1 MARFTTS
8 GTRSDSQYPHLSLIC
23 SCPVAT
29 PKPSPAKRAFEPD
42 ERQRE
47 AIEHVRGPMLVVA
60 GAGTGK
66 TTVLTRRIARLVREG
81 HARPTEILAVTYTK
95 NAVQDMRERV
105 RDELRGTDVSG
116 LQIAT
121 FHEYCNELLGRY
133 GKQFGVLDD
142 QDLWIYLRKRI
153 RELHLNYFVRAANV
167 SQFLHDLLN
176 FMRRCHDDLVGP
188 EKYAAYVSELERG
201 EVAIPRVS
209 KSKDADNLSDEEVI
223 GRCQEI
229 ASVFTTVERMLHEDN
244 LGTFGHMIIHAH
256 ALLQGNAELLAGE
269 RQRTRFILADEFQD
283 VNFAQVK
290 ILQQLAGEER
300 NVFAVGDPDQAIY
313 RFRGASSAAF
323 GLFQQHF
330 PEAKMVVLEKNRRS
344 TTTILR
350 SAFALIAKNPDVF
363 PPGQGP
369 ASAYQ
374 RSPLISAREEE
385 ASRDGRPLSP
395 LLVDSVVLAAK
406 EVECPDL
413 VATIRDRQRKSRCK
427 WSDFAIL
434 YRQHFHREL
443 IVAELVEQGIPFAIE
458 NMDVV
463 DTPEARDLFACLGA
477 VVSVN
482 DSASLFRVASFPQF
496 AIDPEKLRAGIRAI
510 PRDERKSG
518 VASVLAKIENGPAV
532 LNILQQVRDEVTR
545 AATMSSGVLNIIIR
559 NFGLNR
565 TSPAIIAVLDFVKRW
580 EDKPKAITKTGD
592 IAEFIDYLQYFR
604 TAGGVIPIS
613 TGAENAVRLMTAHVA
628 KGLEFNHAFI
638 IRANSN
644 SFPSSYKEPLVDFPR
659 ELQGAGSI
667 PLFDDK
673 EISRQEERRLFYVAM
688 TRARDSLTIYARQ
701 GRGKDPTPDGF
712 LRDLLKDASLKPWL
726 RQRHALEFQ
735 TDLFAE
741 AAAALPG
748 SPVSEWLK
756 LPPAFDLAAKLSA
769 SALQTYEICP
779 LQFKLEREW
788 RIPGEVPAA
797 MEYGA
802 TIHRILLAYYASVRL
817 GRTIE
822 DDQLI
827 ELFKTDLRAAGI
839 EEKYQQELYERQG
852 IDQLRQF
859 LAACKRAP
867 VPQVMHTEESF
878 EMQIGQAKVVGR
890 IDRIDQLNNGRV
902 AITDYKTGRPKSQ
915 EDADRSLQL
924 SIYALAAREKW
935 GYRADQIMFYNLE
948 DNNAVVTRRTEGQL
962 QECKQK
968 VEEVSQKIA
977 AEEFDAKPGF
987 YCTFCAYRTLCPA
1000 TEKRLYTD
1008 KNSNTRN

>member
-1 MARFTTS
+1 
-8 GTRSDSQYPHLSLIC
+8 
-23 SCPVAT
+23 VAVA
-29 PKPSPAKRAFEPD
+29 KPIPAVRAFEPD
-42 ERQRE
+42 ERQRD
-47 AIEHVRGPMLVVA
+47 AMEHVRGPMLVVA

-66 TTVLTRRIARLVREG
+66 TTVLTRRIARLVRDG
-81 HARPTEILAVTYTK
+81 HARPDEILAVTYTK
-95 NAVQDMRERV
+95 NAVQEMRERV
-105 RDELRGTDVSG
+105 RDELRGTNVSG

-121 FHEYCNELLGRY
+121 FHEYCNDLLGRY

-142 QDLWIYLRKRI
+142 QDLWIYLRRRI

-167 SQFLHDLLN
+167 SQFLHDLLS
-176 FMRRCHDDLVGP
+176 FMRRCQDDLVDP
-188 EKYAAYVSELERG
+188 EKYAAYVHQLERG

-209 KSKDADNLSDEEVI
+209 KSKDADDLSDEEVI

-229 ASVFTTVERMLHEDN
+229 ASVFATVERMLRQDN
-244 LGTFGHMIIHAH
+244 LGTFGHMITHAH
-256 ALLQGNAELLAGE
+256 ALLEGNVEMLAGE
-269 RQRTRFILADEFQD
+269 RQRAHFILADEFQD

-290 ILQQLAGEER
+290 ILQKLAGEER

-323 GLFQQHF
+323 GLFKEQF
-330 PEAKMVVLEKNRRS
+330 PEARMVVLGKNRRS
-344 TTTILR
+344 TTSILK
-350 SAFALIAKNPDVF
+350 SAFALISRNPDVF
-363 PPGQGP
+363 PPGHGP

-385 ASRDGRPLSP
+385 AFRDGRQFPRP
-395 LLVDSVVLAAK
+395 PVDAVVLAAK
-406 EVECPDL
+406 EVECADL
-413 VATIRDRQRKSRCK
+413 VATIHDRQRKLRCK

-434 YRQHFHREL
+434 YRQHFHREQ
-443 IVAELVEQGIPFAIE
+443 VVTEMVEQGIPFAIE
-458 NMDVV
+458 NMDVM

-477 VVSVN
+477 VVSAR

-496 AIDPEKLRAGIRAI
+496 AIDPQKLRAGIKAI
-510 PRDERKSG
+510 PREERKSG
-518 VASVLAKIENGPAV
+518 MASVLDKTENGAAV
-532 LNILQQVRDEVTR
+532 LNALQQVRDELTQ
-545 AATMSSGVLNIIIR
+545 AATTSSGVLNIIIR
-559 NFGLNR
+559 HFGLNR
-565 TSPAIIAVLDFVKRW
+565 TSPAIAAVLEFVKRW
-580 EDKPKAITKTGD
+580 EDKPEAITKTGH

-628 KGLEFNHAFI
+628 KGLEFNHVFI

-659 ELQGAGSI
+659 ELQGAGSM

-673 EISRQEERRLFYVAM
+673 EFCRQEERRLFYVAM
-688 TRARDSLTIYARQ
+688 TRARDSLTIYAKQ

-712 LRDLLKDASLKPWL
+712 LRDLLKDPSLKPWL
-726 RQRHALEFQ
+726 RQRHSLEFQ

-741 AAAALPG
+741 AAPAVPG

-756 LPPAFDLAAKLSA
+756 LPPAVDLGAKLSA

-802 TIHRILLAYYASVRL
+802 TIHRILLAYYAAVRL
-817 GRTIE
+817 ERTIE

-852 IDQLRQF
+852 IEQLREF
-859 LAACKRAP
+859 LARCKRTP
-867 VPQVMHTEESF
+867 VPHVLHTEEWF
-878 EMQIGQAKVVGR
+878 EMQIGRAKVVGR
-890 IDRIDQLNNGRV
+890 IDRIDQLNNGGV
-902 AITDYKTGRPKSQ
+902 VITDYKTGRPKSQ

-935 GYRADQIMFYNLE
+935 GYHADQIVFHNLE
-948 DNNAVVTRRTEGQL
+948 ENSSVITRRSDGQL

-968 VEEVSQKIA
+968 VEEVARKIA

-987 YCTFCAYRTLCPA
+987 YCTFCAYRSLCPA
-1000 TEKRLYTD
+1000 TEKRIHAISAD
-1008 KNSNTRN
+1008 QRSNRN

>member
-1 MARFTTS
+1 
-8 GTRSDSQYPHLSLIC
+8 
-23 SCPVAT
+23 VAAS
-29 PKPSPAKRAFEPD
+29 KPIPAVRTFQPD

-66 TTVLTRRIARLVREG
+66 TTVLTRRIARLVRDG
-81 HARPTEILAVTYTK
+81 HARPNEILAVTYTK
-95 NAVQDMRERV
+95 NAVHEMRERV

-121 FHEYCNELLGRY
+121 FHEYCNNLLGRY

-153 RELHLNYFVRAANV
+153 RELQLNYFVRAANV
-167 SQFLHDLLN
+167 SQFLHDLLG
-176 FMRRCHDDLVGP
+176 FMRRCQDDLVGP
-188 EKYAAYVSELERG
+188 EKYAAYVRQLERG

-209 KSKDADNLSDEEVI
+209 KSKDADDLSDEEVI
-223 GRCQEI
+223 GRCREI
-229 ASVFTTVERMLHEDN
+229 AGVFATVEHMLEEDN
-244 LGTFGHMIIHAH
+244 LGTFGHMITQAH
-256 ALLQGNAELLAGE
+256 ALLEENTELLESE

-290 ILQQLAGEER
+290 IIEKLAGEER

-323 GLFQQHF
+323 GLFLEHF
-330 PEAKMVVLEKNRRS
+330 QEAKIVVLAKNRRS
-344 TTTILR
+344 TTSILK
-350 SAFALIAKNPDVF
+350 SAFALISKNPDVF

-374 RSPLISAREEE
+374 RSPLVSARDEE
-385 ASRDGRPLSP
+385 AVRNGRPLSSLP
-395 LLVDSVVLAAK
+395 VDAVVLAAK
-406 EVECPDL
+406 EVECSDL
-413 VATIRDRQRKSRCK
+413 VASIRDRQRKLRCK

-434 YRQHFHREL
+434 YRQHFHREQV
-443 IVAELVEQGIPFAIE
+443 VAELVEQGIPFAIE
-458 NMDVV
+458 NMDVM

-482 DSASLFRVASFPQF
+482 DSASLFRVASFRQF
-496 AIDPEKLRAGIRAI
+496 AIDPQKLRAGIKAI
-510 PRDERKSG
+510 PREERKSG
-518 VASVLAKIENGPAV
+518 VAPVLAEIENGAAV
-532 LNILQQVRDEVTR
+532 LNALHEVRDELTR
-545 AATMSSGVLNIIIR
+545 ATTTSREVLNIIIR
-559 NFGLNR
+559 RLGLNHDSR
-565 TSPAIIAVLDFVKRW
+565 AITAVLDFVKRW
-580 EDKPKAITKTGD
+580 EEKPKAITKTGD

-604 TAGGVIPIS
+604 AAGGVIPIS
-613 TGAENAVRLMTAHVA
+613 TGVENAVRLMTAHVA
-628 KGLEFNHAFI
+628 KGLEFNHVFI

-659 ELQGAGSI
+659 ELQGAGSM

-673 EISRQEERRLFYVAM
+673 EFCKQEERRLFYVAM
-688 TRARDSLTIYARQ
+688 TRARDSLTIYAKK

-712 LRDLLKDASLKPWL
+712 LRDLLKDSKLKPAL
-726 RQRHALEFQ
+726 RHRHALEFQ
-735 TDLFAE
+735 IDLFAE
-741 AAAALPG
+741 AAPALPG

-756 LPPAFDLAAKLSA
+756 LPPALDLGARLSA

-802 TIHRILLAYYASVRL
+802 TIHRVLLAYYESVRL

-827 ELFKTDLRAAGI
+827 EFFKTDLRAAGI
-839 EEKYQQELYERQG
+839 EEKYQEDLYERQG
-852 IDQLRQF
+852 IEQLREF
-859 LAACKRAP
+859 LAICKRAQ
-867 VPQVMHTEESF
+867 VPQVLHTEEWF
-878 EMQIGQAKVVGR
+878 EMQIGQTKVVGR
-890 IDRIDQLNNGRV
+890 IDRVDQLKNGHV
-902 AITDYKTGRPKSQ
+902 VITDYKTGRPRSQ
-915 EDADRSLQL
+915 EDADKSLQL

-935 GYRADQIMFYNLE
+935 GYHADQIVFFNLE
-948 DNNAVVTRRTEGQL
+948 ESSSVITRRSETQL

-968 VEEVSQKIA
+968 VAEVARKIA
-977 AEEFDAKPGF
+977 AQEFEPKPGF
-987 YCTFCAYRTLCPA
+987 YCSFCAYRSLCPA
-1000 TEKRLYTD
+1000 TEKRLFAISVGE
-1008 KNSNTRN
+1008 KPISRN

>member
-1 MARFTTS
+1 
-8 GTRSDSQYPHLSLIC
+8 
-23 SCPVAT
+23 VAAT
-29 PKPSPAKRAFEPD
+29 KPIPATQAFEPD
-42 ERQRE
+42 ERQRK

-66 TTVLTRRIARLVREG
+66 TTVLIRRIARLVRDG
-81 HARPTEILAVTYTK
+81 HARPNEILAVTYTK
-95 NAVQDMRERV
+95 NAVQEMRERV

-121 FHEYCNELLGRY
+121 FHEYCNDLLGRC

-153 RELHLNYFVRAANV
+153 RELQLNYFIRAANIG
-167 SQFLHDLLN
+167 QFLHDLLS
-176 FMRRCHDDLVGP
+176 FMRRCQDDLVDP
-188 EKYAAYVSELERG
+188 EKYAAYVRQLERG
-201 EVAIPRVS
+201 EVASPRVS
-209 KSKDADNLSDEEVI
+209 KSKDADDLSDEEVI

-229 ASVFTTVERMLHEDN
+229 ARVFAAVERMLREDN
-244 LGTFGHMIIHAH
+244 LGTFGHMITHAH
-256 ALLQGNAELLAGE
+256 ALLEENAELRTRE

-290 ILQQLAGEER
+290 ILEKLAGEER

-323 GLFQQHF
+323 GLFQEHF

-350 SAFALIAKNPDVF
+350 SAFALISKNPDVF
-363 PPGQGP
+363 SPGQGP
-369 ASAYQ
+369 VSAYQ

-385 ASRDGRPLSP
+385 ASRDGRQLPSP
-395 LLVDSVVLAAK
+395 LVDAVVLGAK
-406 EVECPDL
+406 EFEGSDL
-413 VATIRDRQRKSRCK
+413 VATIRDRQRKLRCK

-434 YRQHFHREL
+434 YRQHFHREQ

-458 NMDVV
+458 NMDVM

-496 AIDPEKLRAGIRAI
+496 AIDPEKLRAGIKAI
-510 PRDERKSG
+510 PREERRSG
-518 VASVLAKIENGPAV
+518 VASVLAKIENGGAV
-532 LNILQQVRDEVTR
+532 LNALQEVRDELTR
-545 AATMSSGVLNIIIR
+545 AATTSRGVLNIIIR
-559 NFGLNR
+559 RFGLNR
-565 TSPAIIAVLDFVKRW
+565 SSPAIAAVLEFVKRW
-580 EDKPKAITKTGD
+580 EEKPKAITKTGE
-592 IAEFIDYLQYFR
+592 IGEFMDYLEYFR

-628 KGLEFNHAFI
+628 KGLEFNHVFI

-659 ELQGAGSI
+659 ELHSAGSI
-667 PLFDDK
+667 PLVDDK

-688 TRARDSLTIYARQ
+688 TRARDSLTIYAR
-701 GRGKDPTPDGF
+701 RGTGKKDPTPSGF
-712 LRDLLKDASLKPWL
+712 LRDLLKDARLKPWL
-726 RQRHALEFQ
+726 RQRSAREFQ

-741 AAAALPG
+741 AAPALPG

-756 LPPAFDLAAKLSA
+756 LPPAFDLGAKLSA
-769 SALQTYEICP
+769 SAVQTYEICP

-788 RIPGEVPAA
+788 RIPGDVPAA

-852 IDQLRQF
+852 IEQLREF
-859 LAACKRAP
+859 LARCKCAP
-867 VPQVMHTEESF
+867 VPQVLHTEEWF

-890 IDRIDQLNNGRV
+890 IDRIDRLNSGLV
-902 AITDYKTGRPKSQ
+902 VITDYKTGRPRSQ
-915 EDADRSLQL
+915 EDADKSLQL

-935 GYRADQIMFYNLE
+935 GYRADQVVFYNLQE
-948 DNNAVVTRRTEGQL
+948 NSSVVTRRSEAQL

-968 VEEVSQKIA
+968 VEEVARKIA
-977 AEEFDAKPGF
+977 GEEFDAKPGF
-987 YCTFCAYRTLCPA
+987 YCGFCAYRSLCPA
-1000 TEKRLYTD
+1000 TEKRLYTIPVD
-1008 KNSNTRN
+1008 KKSSSHN

>member
-1 MARFTTS
+1 VAATKPIPAAR
-8 GTRSDSQYPHLSLIC
+8 G
-23 SCPVAT
+23 
-29 PKPSPAKRAFEPD
+29 FEPD

-47 AIEHVRGPMLVVA
+47 AIEHVHGPMLVVA

-66 TTVLTRRIARLVREG
+66 TTVLTRRVARLVQQG
-81 HARPTEILAVTYTK
+81 HARPNELLAVTYTK
-95 NAVQDMRERV
+95 NAVQEMRV
-105 RDELRGTDVSG
+105 RVREELRSTDISG

-121 FHEYCNELLGRY
+121 FHEYCNDLLARC

-153 RELHLNYFVRAANV
+153 RVLNLNYFIRAANIG
-167 SQFLHDLLN
+167 QFLHDLLS
-176 FMRRCHDDLVGP
+176 FMRRCQDDLVDP
-188 EKYAAYVSELERG
+188 EKYAAYVRQLERG
-201 EVAIPRVS
+201 EVASPRVS
-209 KSKDADNLSDEEVI
+209 KSKDADDLSDEEVI

-229 ASVFTTVERMLHEDN
+229 ASVFATVERMLREDN
-244 LGTFGHMIIHAH
+244 LGTFGHMITHAH
-256 ALLQGNAELLAGE
+256 ALLEGNAELLAGE

-290 ILQQLAGEER
+290 ILQKLAGEER

-323 GLFQQHF
+323 GLFQDHF

-350 SAFALIAKNPDVF
+350 SAFALISKNPDVF

-369 ASAYQ
+369 ASTYQ

-385 ASRDGRPLSP
+385 ASRDGGQLPSP
-395 LLVDSVVLAAK
+395 PVDAVVLAAT
-406 EVECPDL
+406 EIECPDL
-413 VATIRDRQRKSRCK
+413 VATIRDRQRKARCK

-434 YRQHFHREL
+434 YRQHFHREQV
-443 IVAELVEQGIPFAIE
+443 VAELVEQGIPFAIE
-458 NMDVV
+458 NMDVT

-477 VVSVN
+477 VVSLN
-482 DSASLFRVASFPQF
+482 DSASLFRVTSFPQF
-496 AIDPEKLRAGIRAI
+496 AIDPEKLRAGMKAI
-510 PRDERKSG
+510 PREERKSG
-518 VASVLAKIENGPAV
+518 LASVLTNIENGPAV
-532 LNILQQVRDEVTR
+532 LNALQQVRDELTR
-545 AATMSSGVLNIIIR
+545 AVTASSGVLNIIIR
-559 NFGLNR
+559 QFGLNR
-565 TSPAIIAVLDFVKRW
+565 ASPAIAAVLEFVKQW
-580 EDKPKAITKTGD
+580 EEKPKAITKTGD
-592 IAEFIDYLQYFR
+592 IGEFMDYLQYFR

-613 TGAENAVRLMTAHVA
+613 TGTENAIRLMTAHVA
-628 KGLEFNHAFI
+628 KGLEFNHVFI
-638 IRANSN
+638 IKANSN

-659 ELQGAGSI
+659 ELQGSGSL
-667 PLFDDK
+667 PLLDDK
-673 EISRQEERRLFYVAM
+673 EICRQEERRLFYVAM

-701 GRGKDPTPDGF
+701 GRGKDVTPDGF
-712 LRDLLKDASLKPWL
+712 LRDLLKDARLRPWL

-741 AAAALPG
+741 AAPALPG

-756 LPPAFDLAAKLSA
+756 LPPALDLGAKLSA
-769 SALQTYEICP
+769 SAVQTYEICP

-852 IDQLRQF
+852 IDQLREF
-859 LAACKRAP
+859 LARCKRAP
-867 VPQVMHTEESF
+867 VPHVLHTEEWF
-878 EMQIGQAKVVGR
+878 EMRIGQAKVVGR
-890 IDRIDQLNNGRV
+890 IDRIDQLNSGGV
-902 AITDYKTGRPKSQ
+902 VITDYKTGRPRSQ
-915 EDADRSLQL
+915 EDADKSLQL

-935 GYRADQIMFYNLE
+935 GYHADQIVFYNLE
-948 DNNAVVTRRTEGQL
+948 ENSSVITRRSESQL

-968 VEEVSQKIA
+968 VEEVARKIA
-977 AEEFDAKPGF
+977 AEQLAAKPGF
-987 YCTFCAYRTLCPA
+987 YCSFCAYRSLCPA
-1000 TEKRLYTD
+1000 TEKRLHTIPVD
-1008 KNSNTRN
+1008 KRPSRN

>member
-1 MARFTTS
+1 MPIART
-8 GTRSDSQYPHLSLIC
+8 
-23 SCPVAT
+23 
-29 PKPSPAKRAFEPD
+29 FEPD

-47 AIEHVRGPMLVVA
+47 AIEHVHGPMLVVA

-81 HARPTEILAVTYTK
+81 QARPNEILAVTYTK
-95 NAVQDMRERV
+95 NGVQEMRERV
-105 RDELRGTDVSG
+105 RDELRGTDISG

-121 FHEYCNELLGRY
+121 FHEYCNDLLGRS

-167 SQFLHDLLN
+167 SQFLHDLLG
-176 FMRRCHDDLVGP
+176 FMRRCQDDLVDP
-188 EKYAAYVSELERG
+188 EKYAAHVRQLERG
-201 EVAIPRVS
+201 EVASPRVC
-209 KSKDADNLSDEEVI
+209 KSKDADDLSDEEVI

-229 ASVFTTVERMLHEDN
+229 ASVFATVERMLHEDN
-244 LGTFGHMIIHAH
+244 LGTFGHMITHAH
-256 ALLQGNAELLAGE
+256 ALLEGNADLLTME

-290 ILQQLAGEER
+290 ILQKLAGEER

-323 GLFQQHF
+323 GLFQEHF

-344 TTTILR
+344 TTTILK
-350 SAFALIAKNPDVF
+350 SAFALVSKNPDVF

-374 RSPLISAREEE
+374 RSPLISARDEE
-385 ASRDGRPLSP
+385 AARYGSQLPALP
-395 LLVDSVVLAAK
+395 VDAVVLAAK
-406 EVECPDL
+406 ESECPDL

-434 YRQHFHREL
+434 YRQHFHREY

-458 NMDVV
+458 NMDVM

-496 AIDPEKLRAGIRAI
+496 AIDPEKLRAGIKAI
-510 PRDERKSG
+510 PREERKSG
-518 VASVLAKIENGPAV
+518 VVSVLAKIENGAAV
-532 LNILQQVRDEVTR
+532 LNALQQVRNEITR
-545 AATMSSGVLNIIIR
+545 MPTSSSGVLNVIIR
-559 NFGLNR
+559 HFGLSR
-565 TSPAIIAVLDFVKRW
+565 SSPAIAAVLEFVKRW
-580 EDKPKAITKTGD
+580 EEKPKAITKTGD
-592 IAEFIDYLQYFR
+592 IGEFIDYLQYFR

-628 KGLEFNHAFI
+628 KGLEFNHVFI

-659 ELQGAGSI
+659 ELQGIRSI

-673 EISRQEERRLFYVAM
+673 EFCRQEERRLFYVAM

-701 GRGKDPTPDGF
+701 GRGKDPTPVGF
-712 LRDLLKDASLKPWL
+712 LRDLLKDTSLKPWL
-726 RQRHALEFQ
+726 RQRHALELQ
-735 TDLFAE
+735 VELFAE
-741 AAAALPG
+741 AAPALPG
-748 SPVSEWLK
+748 SPVTEWLK
-756 LPPAFDLAAKLSA
+756 LPPAFDLGARLSA
-769 SALQTYEICP
+769 SAVQTYEICP

-817 GRTIE
+817 GRTID
-822 DDQLI
+822 DDQLM

-852 IDQLRQF
+852 IEQLGEF
-859 LAACKRAP
+859 LARCKRVP
-867 VPQVMHTEESF
+867 VPHVLHTEEWF
-878 EMQIGQAKVVGR
+878 EMQIGRAKVVGR
-890 IDRIDQLNNGRV
+890 IDRIDQLGSGGV
-902 AITDYKTGRPKSQ
+902 VITDYKTGRPKSQ

-935 GYRADQIMFYNLE
+935 GYHADQIVFYNLE
-948 DNNAVVTRRTEGQL
+948 ENSSVITRRSESQL

-968 VEEVSQKIA
+968 VEEVAGRIA

-987 YCTFCAYRTLCPA
+987 YCSFCAYRSLCPA
-1000 TEKRLYTD
+1000 TEKRLHAIPVD
-1008 KNSNTRN
+1008 KKSSSRN

>member
-1 MARFTTS
+1 MA
-8 GTRSDSQYPHLSLIC
+8 
-23 SCPVAT
+23 AT
-29 PKPSPAKRAFEPD
+29 KPIPAARAFEPD
-42 ERQRE
+42 QRQRE

-66 TTVLTRRIARLVREG
+66 TTVLTRRIARLVRDG
-81 HARPTEILAVTYTK
+81 HARPNEILAVTYTK
-95 NAVQDMRERV
+95 NAVQEMRERV
-105 RDELRGTDVSG
+105 RDGLRGTDVSG

-121 FHEYCNELLGRY
+121 FHEYCNDLLGRY
-133 GKQFGVLDD
+133 GKQFDVLDD
-142 QDLWIYLRKRI
+142 QDLWIYLRRRI
-153 RELHLNYFVRAANV
+153 PELHLNYFVRAANV
-167 SQFLHDLLN
+167 SQFLHDLLG
-176 FMRRCHDDLVGP
+176 FMRRCQDDLVDP
-188 EKYAAYVSELERG
+188 KKYANYVHQLERG
-201 EVAIPRVS
+201 EATIPRVS
-209 KSKDADNLSDEEVI
+209 KSKDADDLSDQDVI

-229 ASVFTTVERMLHEDN
+229 ASVFATVERMLREDN
-244 LGTFGHMIIHAH
+244 LGTFGHMITHAH
-256 ALLQGNAELLAGE
+256 ALLEGNAGLLTGE

-323 GLFQQHF
+323 GLFQEHF
-330 PEAKMVVLEKNRRS
+330 PEAKTVVLEKNRRS
-344 TTTILR
+344 TTTILK
-350 SAFALIAKNPDVF
+350 SAFALISRNPDVF
-363 PPGQGP
+363 PAAQGP
-369 ASAYQ
+369 ASAYH

-385 ASRDGRPLSP
+385 ASRDGRPLPSVP
-395 LLVDSVVLAAK
+395 VDAVVLTAK
-406 EVECPDL
+406 EVECSDL
-413 VATIRDRQRKSRCK
+413 VTTIRDRQRKLRCK

-434 YRQHFHREL
+434 YRQHFHREQ

-458 NMDVV
+458 NMDVM
-463 DTPEARDLFACLGA
+463 DTPEARDLFASLGA
-477 VVSVN
+477 IVSVN
-482 DSASLFRVASFPQF
+482 DSASLFRVAAFPPF

-510 PRDERKSG
+510 PREERKSG
-518 VASVLAKIENGPAV
+518 VASVLAKIENGAAV
-532 LNILQQVRDEVTR
+532 LNALQQVRDDVTR
-545 AATMSSGVLNIIIR
+545 AATTSSGVLNIIIR
-559 NFGLNR
+559 QFGLNR
-565 TSPAIIAVLDFVKRW
+565 TSPAIAAVLEFVKKW
-580 EDKPKAITKTGD
+580 EEKPRAITKTGD
-592 IAEFIDYLQYFR
+592 IGEFIDYLQYFR

-613 TGAENAVRLMTAHVA
+613 TGTENAVRLMTAHVA
-628 KGLEFNHAFI
+628 KGLEFNHVFI

-659 ELQGAGSI
+659 ELQGLGSVPI
-667 PLFDDK
+667 FDDK
-673 EISRQEERRLFYVAM
+673 ELCRQEERRLFYVAM

-701 GRGKDPTPDGF
+701 GRGKKDLTPDGF
-712 LRDLLKDASLKPWL
+712 LRDLLKDVSLKPWL

-741 AAAALPG
+741 AAPALPG
-748 SPVSEWLK
+748 SAVSEWLK
-756 LPPAFDLAAKLSA
+756 LPPAFDLGARLSA

-852 IDQLRQF
+852 IEQLREF
-859 LAACKRAP
+859 LASCKRAP
-867 VPQVMHTEESF
+867 VPQVLHTEEGF
-878 EMQIGQAKVVGR
+878 EMQIGPAKVVGR
-890 IDRIDQLNNGRV
+890 IDRIDRLDNGRV
-902 AITDYKTGRPKSQ
+902 VITDYKTGRPKSQ
-915 EDADRSLQL
+915 EDADKSLQL

-935 GYRADQIMFYNLE
+935 GYHADQIVFYNLE
-948 DNNAVVTRRTEGQL
+948 ENSSVVTRRSDIQL
-962 QECKQK
+962 QECKTK
-968 VEEVSQKIA
+968 VEEVARKIA

-987 YCTFCAYRTLCPA
+987 YCSFCAYRSLCPA
-1000 TEKRLYTD
+1000 TEKRLPVD
-1008 KNSNTRN
+1008 KKLISRN

>member
-1 MARFTTS
+1 VAASKPIPAARV
-8 GTRSDSQYPHLSLIC
+8 LE
-23 SCPVAT
+23 A
-29 PKPSPAKRAFEPD
+29 D
-42 ERQRE
+42 ERQCE
-47 AIEHVRGPMLVVA
+47 AIEHVCGPMLVLA

-66 TTVLTRRIARLVREG
+66 TTVLTRRIARLVGEG
-81 HARPTEILAVTYTK
+81 HARPDEILAVTYTK
-95 NAVQDMRERV
+95 NAVQEMRERV
-105 RDELRGTDVSG
+105 RDELRGRDVSG

-121 FHEYCNELLGRY
+121 FHEYCNDLLGRC

-167 SQFLHDLLN
+167 SQFLHDLLS
-176 FMRRCHDDLVGP
+176 FMRRCQDDLVDP
-188 EKYAAYVSELERG
+188 EKYAAYVGQLERG
-201 EVAIPRVS
+201 EVTIPRVS
-209 KSKDADNLSDEEVI
+209 KSKDADDLADEEVL

-229 ASVFTTVERMLHEDN
+229 ASVFATVERMLSEDN
-244 LGTFGHMIIHAH
+244 LGTFGHMITHAH
-256 ALLQGNAELLAGE
+256 ALLEGNAELLAKE

-290 ILQQLAGEER
+290 ILEKLAGVER

-323 GLFQQHF
+323 GLFHEHF
-330 PEAKMVVLEKNRRS
+330 PEARMVVLEKSRRS
-344 TTTILR
+344 TSAILK
-350 SAFALIAKNPDVF
+350 SAFALISKNPDVF
-363 PPGQGP
+363 PAAQGP
-369 ASAYQ
+369 GSTYQ

-385 ASRDGRPLSP
+385 AARSGTALPALP
-395 LLVDSVVLAAK
+395 VDTVVLGAK
-406 EVECPDL
+406 EVECSDL
-413 VATIRDRQRKSRCK
+413 AAAIRDRQRKSRCK

-443 IVAELVEQGIPFAIE
+443 IVAELVEHGIPFAIE
-458 NMDVV
+458 NMDVM

-477 VVSVN
+477 VVSAA
-482 DSASLFRVASFPQF
+482 DSASLFRVAALPQF

-510 PRDERKSG
+510 PREERKSG
-518 VASVLAKIENGPAV
+518 VASVLAGIENGAKV
-532 LNILQQVRDEVTR
+532 LSALRQVRDELSR
-545 AATMSSGVLNIIIR
+545 AATTSSGVLNIIIR
-559 NFGLNR
+559 QFGLNR
-565 TSPAIIAVLDFVKRW
+565 ASPAIIAVLEFVKRW
-580 EDKPKAITKTGD
+580 EEKPKPITKTGD
-592 IAEFIDYLQYFR
+592 IGEFIDYLQYFR

-613 TGAENAVRLMTAHVA
+613 TGSENAVRLMTAHVA
-628 KGLEFNHAFI
+628 KGLEFNHVFI

-659 ELQGAGSI
+659 ELQGVGSV

-673 EISRQEERRLFYVAM
+673 ELCRQEERRLFYVAM

-712 LRDLLKDASLKPWL
+712 LRDLLKDGRLRPWL
-726 RQRHALEFQ
+726 RQRRPLEFQ

-741 AAAALPG
+741 AAPAVPS

-756 LPPAFDLAAKLSA
+756 LPPAFDLGAKLSA

-802 TIHRILLAYYASVRL
+802 TIHRILLAYYASIRA

-822 DDQLI
+822 DNQLI
-827 ELFKTDLRAAGI
+827 ELFKTDLSAAGI
-839 EEKYQQELYERQG
+839 EEKYQHELYERQG
-852 IDQLRQF
+852 VEQLQEF
-859 LAACKRAP
+859 LVTRRRDPAP
-867 VPQVMHTEESF
+867 RVLHTEEWF
-878 EMQIGQAKVVGR
+878 EMQIGRAKVVGR
-890 IDRIDQLNNGRV
+890 IDRIDQLDNGRV
-902 AITDYKTGRPKSQ
+902 VITDYKTGRPRSQ
-915 EDADRSLQL
+915 EDADKSLQL

-935 GYRADQIMFYNLE
+935 GYHADQMVFYNLE
-948 DNNAVVTRRTEGQL
+948 ENSSVVTRRSESQL
-962 QECKQK
+962 QECRKK
-968 VEEVSQKIA
+968 VEEVAGKIA

-987 YCTFCAYRTLCPA
+987 YCTFCAYRSLCPA
-1000 TEKRLYTD
+1000 TEKRLPTMPPG
-1008 KNSNTRN
+1008 KKSGSRN